1 MTRFRSKHFAIL
13 RKFYPLFMSVIIGVI
28 GYMFAYFYTY
38 NQQQALT
45 INTNHITLGKV
56 DNLYTSLRSLS
67 IAMDAFISVDCNEAK
82 PSLHEIMT
90 RLPNIKSI
98 TLLKGNT
105 PFCSTHDH
113 LKPFDVPPLTSDS
126 IPIEPRSFNSYLI
139 FWNNQLYFK
148 QIDHDKNMSLLID
161 IGHYQV
167 LKDILI
173 PRTPLQVILLKLKN
187 HVITDQGIQNEP
199 IRLYQSVTER
209 SFRNYNFYVK
219 TGYTVPLNFL
229 SMVKYHPTPLI
240 IVLIVAIIAYI
251 LTYWFIRNIANA
263 YYELQSAIKN
273 GHIKAYAQPLVYS
286 QTGKLSGIEILAR
299 WHHPKFGLINPDTF
313 IQVAEDT
320 GLIIQLT
327 QALFKEVATT
337 LSDYADRL
345 PDNLHIGFNIS
356 REHCKSLQLVD
367 DCKKFLKNANNKTII
382 LVIEITERQLIE
394 VTDMTTK
401 LFKELHKLNAKIAL
415 DDFGVGNSNLSY
427 LNNFAID
434 YLKIDRSFV
443 GHIGSDALSKNI
455 LDSIIEIT
463 QACNIESCAEGVET
477 EEQAL
482 YLKEKG
488 VTYQQGYYYLEPIA
502 IEEFVQHHL
511 FQECLRS

>member
-1 MTRFRSKHFAIL
+1 MTRFRSKHFAVL

-38 NQQQALT
+38 NQQQTLT
-45 INTNHITLGKV
+45 VNTNHITLGKI

-67 IAMDAFISVDCNEAK
+67 IAMNAFITIDCEVAK
-82 PSLHEIMT
+82 PGLQEIVT
-90 RLPNIKSI
+90 RLPNIRAI
-98 TLLKGNT
+98 TLLKDNK
-105 PFCSTHDH
+105 PFCSTNEH
-113 LKPFDVPPLTSDS
+113 LKPSDIPPITSDNVA
-126 IPIEPRSFNSYLI
+126 IEPRSFNSYLI
-139 FWNNQLYFK
+139 LWNNQLYFK
-148 QIDHDKNMSLLID
+148 QIAHDKNMSLLID
-161 IGHYQV
+161 VGHYQV
-167 LKDILI
+167 LKDILV
-173 PRTPLQVILLKLKN
+173 PRTPFQVIMLKLKN
-187 HVITDQGIQNEP
+187 HVITEHGIIDTP
-199 IRLYQSVTER
+199 IKLYQSITER
-209 SFRNYNFYVK
+209 SFRNYNFFVK
-219 TGYTVPLNFL
+219 TGYTVRLDFF
-229 SMVKYHPTPLI
+229 SMVKYHPIPLL
-240 IVLIVAIIAYI
+240 IVLFASIIAYV
-251 LTYWFIRNIANA
+251 LTHWFIRNVANA

-273 GHIKAYAQPLVYS
+273 GHIKAYAQPLIYS
-286 QTGKLSGIEILAR
+286 HSGQLSGLEILAR

-313 IQVAEDT
+313 IQVAEET

-327 QALFKEVATT
+327 QALFKQVATT
-337 LSDYADRL
+337 LADYADRL
-345 PDNLHIGFNIS
+345 PDQLHVGFNIS
-356 REHCKSLQLVD
+356 REHCKSLQLVE
-367 DCKKFLKNANNKTII
+367 DCKKFLVQAKNKTII

-401 LFKELHKLNAKIAL
+401 LFKELHELNAKIAL

-502 IEEFVQHHL
+502 IEDFVQHPM
-511 FQECLRS
+511 FQKCLRP

>member
-1 MTRFRSKHFAIL
+1 MTRFRSKQFTIL
-13 RKFYPLFMSVIIGVI
+13 RKFYPLFMSVIIAIV
-28 GYMFAYFYTY
+28 GYMFVYFYTY
-38 NQQQALT
+38 NKQQTLT
-45 INTNHITLGKV
+45 INTNHITLGKI

-67 IAMDAFISVDCNEAK
+67 IAMNAFVTVDCKLAK
-82 PSLHEIMT
+82 PGLQEITT
-90 RLPNIKSI
+90 RFPNIKSI
-98 TLLKGNT
+98 TLLKNNQ
-105 PFCSTHDH
+105 PYCSTNDN
-113 LKPFDVPPLTSDS
+113 LKEQDIPSINSDYVA
-126 IPIEPRSFNSYLI
+126 IEPRSYNSYLI
-139 FWNNQLYFK
+139 LWNDQLYFK
-148 QIDHDKNMSLLID
+148 QIAHDKKISVLID

-167 LKDILI
+167 LKDILT

-187 HVITDQGIQNEP
+187 HVITNHGISNTP
-199 IRLYQSVTER
+199 IKLYQSISER

-219 TGYTVPLNFL
+219 TGYIVRLNFFSIL
-229 SMVKYHPTPLI
+229 KYHPIPLI
-240 IVLIVAIIAYI
+240 FVFIVAIIAYI
-251 LTYWFIRNIANA
+251 LTYWFIRNVANA

-273 GHIKAYAQPLVYS
+273 GHIRAYAQPLIYS
-286 QTGKLSGIEILAR
+286 QTGELSGLEILAR

-313 IQVAEDT
+313 IQVAEET

-327 QALFKEVATT
+327 QALFKQVATT
-337 LSDYADRL
+337 LADYSDRL
-345 PDNLHIGFNIS
+345 PDQLHIGFNIS
-356 REHCKSLQLVD
+356 REHCKSLQLVE
-367 DCKKFLKNANNKTII
+367 DCKKFLIQAKNDTII
-382 LVIEITERQLIE
+382 VVVEITERQLIE
-394 VTDMTTK
+394 VTDTTTK

-463 QACNIESCAEGVET
+463 QACKIESCAEGVET

-502 IEEFVQHHL
+502 IEEFVQHPM
-511 FQECLRS
+511 FQKCLRP